1 MCINKCATANI
12 TGRKLKVVAKYEG
25 LIRKT
30 KWQPDNKV
38 TRNKIDPLINKLVTS
53 NGSLTKSLME
63 LGTEL
68 SVNVLSQNLA
78 LPLNH
83 EQILL
88 SRPLQKRAIVRQVEL
103 NVDENIVVFA
113 RSILPLSLIKKT
125 QTGLA
130 NLGQKPLG
138 HLLFKKGEMRVS
150 KRQFAIMNHQGRVIF
165 ARRTPYEYMDSTIL
179 VSEYFLPNVEQLLT
193 K

>member
-63 LGTEL
+63 LGTEF

-83 EQILL
+83 EQI
-88 SRPLQKRAIVRQVEL
+88 
-103 NVDENIVVFA
+103 
-113 RSILPLSLIKKT
+113 
-125 QTGLA
+125 
-130 NLGQKPLG
+130 
-138 HLLFKKGEMRVS
+138 
-150 KRQFAIMNHQGRVIF
+150 
-165 ARRTPYEYMDSTIL
+165 
-179 VSEYFLPNVEQLLT
+179 
-193 K
+193 